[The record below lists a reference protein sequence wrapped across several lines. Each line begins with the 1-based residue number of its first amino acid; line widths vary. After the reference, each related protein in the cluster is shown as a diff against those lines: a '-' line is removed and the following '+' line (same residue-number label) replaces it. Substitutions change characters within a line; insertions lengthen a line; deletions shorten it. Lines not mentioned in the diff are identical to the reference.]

1 MRKRHFLRSLIGED
15 DWNIVPTMAATPI
28 PHSQSFLDLI
38 LIETEDK
45 VALNGLLWEPQ
56 TASDS
61 LVVMVPGGTTG
72 AALYPAHDYSPLAK
86 ALTEKGYAFLLCN
99 MRASYN
105 NAFSEYGDAVKD
117 IAAFVAY
124 AKSKG
129 YARIAI
135 LGISLGGPRMAQY
148 VAERN
153 DPAVKAVGFIASI
166 PSPYLEFQVRSS
178 EGDKRRL
185 EDFLK
190 HARELVAQGK
200 GQEPVG
206 FENWFP
212 GVSIMGTAKSMVSF
226 FGAPSDPGT
235 PSSIKY
241 GPKIKVPALV
251 IHGEKDELALPPN
264 AQTIYDSLTASPQRD
279 LIWVKGAS
287 HFLTPGPLA
296 ESYARP
302 ITDWLAKN
310 VPASPRQ

>member
-1 MRKRHFLRSLIGED
+1 
-15 DWNIVPTMAATPI
+15 MATTPL
-28 PHSQSFLDLI
+28 PRSQSRLDLI
-38 LIETEDK
+38 LVDTEDK

-56 TASDS
+56 KAGDS
-61 LVVMVPGGTTG
+61 LVVIVPGGTTG
-72 AALYPAHDYSPLAK
+72 AALFPAHDYSPLAN
-86 ALTEKGYAFLLCN
+86 ALTDNGYAFVLCN

-105 NAFSEYGDAVKD
+105 NAYAEYSDAVKD

-129 YARIAI
+129 YARMAI

-153 DPAVKAVGFIASI
+153 DPAVKAVGFMASI

-178 EGDKRRL
+178 EADKRRL
-185 EDFLK
+185 EDTLR

-212 GVSIMGTAKSMVSF
+212 GGVSIMGTAKALISF

-251 IHGEKDELALPPN
+251 IHGDKDELALPPN
-264 AQTIYDSLTASPQRD
+264 AQKIYDSLTASPQRD

-287 HFLTPGPLA
+287 HYLTPGPLA
-296 ESYARP
+296 ESYARL
-302 ITDWLAKN
+302 TVDWLVRN
-310 VPASPRQ
+310 FPASLADRQ

>member
-1 MRKRHFLRSLIGED
+1 
-15 DWNIVPTMAATPI
+15 MATTPI
-28 PHSQSFLDLI
+28 PIPRSQSRLDLF
-38 LIETEDK
+38 LVEAEDK
-45 VALNGLLWEPQ
+45 VALYGLLWEPQ
-56 TASDS
+56 KAGDS

-72 AALYPAHDYSPLAK
+72 AALFPAHDYSPLAN
-86 ALTEKGYAFLLCN
+86 ALTDNGYAFLLCN

-105 NAFSEYGDAVKD
+105 NPYAEYSDAVKD

-178 EGDKRRL
+178 EADKRRL
-185 EDFLK
+185 EDTLK

-200 GQEPVG
+200 GQQPVG
-206 FENWFP
+206 FDNWFP
-212 GVSIMGTAKSMVSF
+212 AAVSVMGSAKALISF

-264 AQTIYDSLTASPQRD
+264 AQKIYDSLTASPQRD

-287 HFLTPGPLA
+287 HYLTPGPLA
-296 ESYARP
+296 ESYARL
-302 ITDWLAKN
+302 TVDWLVRN
-310 VPASPRQ
+310 FPASAGR

>member
-1 MRKRHFLRSLIGED
+1 
-15 DWNIVPTMAATPI
+15 MATTPI
-28 PHSQSFLDLI
+28 ARSQSRLDLI
-38 LIETEDK
+38 LIQAEDK

-56 TASDS
+56 KAGDS

-72 AALYPAHDYSPLAK
+72 AALFPAHDYSPLAA
-86 ALTEKGYAFLLCN
+86 ALTDNGYAFLLGN

-105 NAFSEYGDAVKD
+105 NAYAEYSDAVKD

-135 LGISLGGPRMAQY
+135 LGISLGGARMAQY

-153 DPAVKAVGFIASI
+153 DPAVKAVGFVASI

-178 EGDKRRL
+178 EADKRRL
-185 EDFLK
+185 EDTLS

-200 GQEPVG
+200 GEQPVAYD
-206 FENWFP
+206 NWFP
-212 GVSIMGTAKSMVSF
+212 GSVSVMGTARSLVSF
-226 FGAPSDPGT
+226 FGAPSDPSA
-235 PSSIKY
+235 PSSVKY
-241 GPKIKVPALV
+241 GAKIKVPALV

-264 AQTIYDSLTASPQRD
+264 AQQIYDSLTASPQRD

-287 HFLTPGPLA
+287 HYLTPGPLA
-296 ESYARP
+296 ESYARL
-302 ITDWLAKN
+302 TVDWLMRN
-310 VPASPRQ
+310 FPASARQ

>member
-1 MRKRHFLRSLIGED
+1 
-15 DWNIVPTMAATPI
+15 MATTPI
-28 PHSQSFLDLI
+28 ARSQSRLDLF
-38 LIETEDK
+38 LIEAEDK
-45 VALNGLLWEPQ
+45 VALNVLMWEPQ
-56 TASDS
+56 KAGDS

-72 AALYPAHDYSPLAK
+72 AALYPAHDYSPLAN
-86 ALTEKGYAFLLCN
+86 ALTDNGYAFLLGN

-105 NAFSEYGDAVKD
+105 NPFAEYSDAVKD

-166 PSPYLEFQVRSS
+166 PSPYLEYQVRSS
-178 EGDKRRL
+178 EADKQRL
-185 EDFLK
+185 DDTLR

-206 FENWFP
+206 FANWFP
-212 GVSIMGTAKSMVSF
+212 GGVSIMGTAKALISF
-226 FGAPSDPGT
+226 FGAPSDPSA
-235 PSSIKY
+235 PSSVKY

-264 AQTIYDSLTASPQRD
+264 AQKIYDSLTASPQRD
-279 LIWVKGAS
+279 LVWVKGAS
-287 HFLTPGPLA
+287 HYLTPGPLA
-296 ESYARP
+296 ESYARQ
-302 ITDWLAKN
+302 TVDWLLKN
-310 VPASPRQ
+310 FPASPRR

>member
-1 MRKRHFLRSLIGED
+1 
-15 DWNIVPTMAATPI
+15 MAATPI
-28 PHSQSFLDLI
+28 PRSQSRLDLI
-38 LIETEDK
+38 LVETEDK

-56 TASDS
+56 KASDS

-72 AALYPAHDYSPLAK
+72 AALFPAHDYSPLAHV
-86 ALTEKGYAFLLCN
+86 LTDNGYAFLLCN

-105 NAFSEYGDAVKD
+105 NPYAEYSDAVKH

-124 AKSKG
+124 AKSKD
-129 YARIAI
+129 YARIAV

-148 VAERN
+148 MAERN

-166 PSPYLEFQVRSS
+166 PSPYLEFQVRGS
-178 EGDKRRL
+178 EPEKRRL
-185 EDFLK
+185 DEMLK

-212 GVSIMGTAKSMVSF
+212 GGVSFMGTAKFMIGF

-251 IHGEKDELALPPN
+251 IHGDTDELALPPN
-264 AQTIYDSLTASPQRD
+264 AQKIYDSLTASPQRD
-279 LIWVKGAS
+279 LIWVKDAS
-287 HFLTPGPLA
+287 HYLTPGPLA
-296 ESYARP
+296 ESYAKS
-302 ITDWLAKN
+302 ITDWVVKN
-310 VPASPRQ
+310 MPAGPHH